1 MSAEKLNELRLA
13 IDAADRDLVDAF
25 VRRME
30 VAAGIAEAKRDMGKA
45 VFDPAREVI
54 KLDSVAAL
62 VPRSE
67 IEGEMGGTIPVRCI
81 RC

>member
-62 VPRSE
+62 A
-67 IEGEMGGTIPVRCI
+67 GEKWGTTPVRCI